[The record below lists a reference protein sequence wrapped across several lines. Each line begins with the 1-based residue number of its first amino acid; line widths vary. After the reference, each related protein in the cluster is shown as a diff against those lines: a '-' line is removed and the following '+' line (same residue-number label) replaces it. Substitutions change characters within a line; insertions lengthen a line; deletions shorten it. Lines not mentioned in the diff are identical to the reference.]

1 VPNCAA
7 PTNAPSAP
15 EAEQPVIFFDGICG
29 LCNRTVDFVIAR
41 DHSRLFRFAPLQ
53 GETAQRLLNI
63 TPDQPLNSMVLIDS
77 DGIHHRTDA
86 VWRMLVGLGGIWR
99 FAGRLLRLVPRPLRN
114 AMYNLLAQNRYR
126 WFGRKVSCR
135 LPAPDERALFLP

>member
-1 VPNCAA
+1 MCIAFATTDGNPSPHPNCAA

-63 TPDQPLNSMVLIDS
+63 TTS
-77 DGIHHRTDA
+77 R
-86 VWRMLVGLGGIWR
+86 
-99 FAGRLLRLVPRPLRN
+99 
-114 AMYNLLAQNRYR
+114 
-126 WFGRKVSCR
+126 
-135 LPAPDERALFLP
+135 